1 MPYMYRV
8 PYVLYCILYCI
19 TVSAIIIAVATITT
33 KHIWSFH
40 NGVVDAFFFV
50 KASCGCGGWWSIPSS
65 NWIIDDEEAIGFI
78 EFVVIIIIIVII
90 NGNCIVIV
98 V

>member
-1 MPYMYRV
+1 M
-8 PYVLYCILYCI
+8 LYCI
-19 TVSAIIIAVATITT
+19 VPAIIIVVATITT

-40 NGVVDAFFFV
+40 NGVDDAFFFV
-50 KASCGCGGWWSIPSS
+50 KASCGCGCGGRWSIPSS

-78 EFVVIIIIIVII
+78 EFVVIIIIVIF